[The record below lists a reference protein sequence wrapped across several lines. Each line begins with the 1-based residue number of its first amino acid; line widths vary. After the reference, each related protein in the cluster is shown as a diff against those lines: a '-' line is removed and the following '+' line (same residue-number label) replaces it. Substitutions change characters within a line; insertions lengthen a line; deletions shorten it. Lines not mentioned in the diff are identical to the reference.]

1 MNIRRNDTPQPF
13 KLEDTKSP
21 KSKTNDS
28 FLKLSQ
34 KQDDFKPMVY
44 TVKSDTNPNQE
55 YTITNYRLNFWRCSC
70 RDFVFR
76 GVDSKGHAKIPPYR
90 CKHLRK
96 LLKELEGET

>member
-1 MNIRRNDTPQPF
+1 MNNALRNPTAKKENPEQ
-13 KLEDTKSP
+13 
-21 KSKTNDS
+21 NDITG
-28 FLKLSQ
+28 
-34 KQDDFKPMVY
+34 DAFKPMVY

-76 GVDSKGHAKIPPYR
+76 SMDSEGHAKIPPYR

-96 LLKELEGET
+96 LLSELEGK